1 MAITR
6 TDAGETAPDVR
17 EDTGTAARL
26 RLATLSEHRAAE
38 DREFIARLT
47 AGELSLGEY
56 TRYLAQFGWVYAAL
70 EARIPEPDDPALFD
84 PALARSAS
92 IRHDLLHLG
101 VADWRSENPPL
112 PATEA
117 YVAHLAS
124 IPAND
129 TVRWVAHH
137 YTRYLGDLSGGQAIG
152 RLVARHYGA
161 APEQLTFYDFAD
173 IENLVAYRGAYREG
187 LDALELSSAEREV
200 LVVEVRRAYEMNSA
214 LFDDLAQS

>member
-6 TDAGETAPDVR
+6 SDTDETAPDVR
-17 EDTGTAARL
+17 EDTGTAAAL

-38 DREFIARLT
+38 DREFIARLM

-70 EARIPEPDDPALFD
+70 EARVPGPDDPALFD
-84 PALARSAS
+84 PALARSTS
-92 IRHDLLHLG
+92 IQHDLLHLG
-101 VADWRSENPPL
+101 VADWRSEHPPL

-117 YVAHLAS
+117 YIAHLAS

-137 YTRYLGDLSGGQAIG
+137 YTRYLGDLSGGQAIA
-152 RLVARHYGA
+152 RIVARHYGA
-161 APEQLTFYDFAD
+161 TAEQLSFYDFAG
-173 IENLVAYRGAYREG
+173 IEISSPTSAPIARFWTLSRYRSRNATR
-187 LDALELSSAEREV
+187 
-200 LVVEVRRAYEMNSA
+200 
-214 LFDDLAQS
+214 